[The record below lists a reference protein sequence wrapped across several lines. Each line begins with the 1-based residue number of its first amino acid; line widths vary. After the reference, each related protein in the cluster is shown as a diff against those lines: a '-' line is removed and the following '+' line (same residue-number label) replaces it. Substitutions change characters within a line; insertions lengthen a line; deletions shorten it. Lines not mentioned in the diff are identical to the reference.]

1 MYELTLELGKELI
14 GGHAEVV
21 CDLKAD
27 ENFDYEITSIRT
39 HDDNDD
45 EINLW
50 GMLLIESF
58 NKDVD
63 VEIRNQLEKL
73 KESK

>member
-1 MYELTLELGKELI
+1 MFELTLKLGKELI

-27 ENFDYEITSIRT
+27 ENCDYEILAIRT
-39 HDDNDD
+39 HDDNGD

-63 VEIRNQLEKL
+63 VEIRDQLEKL
-73 KESK
+73 KEGK

>member
-1 MYELTLELGKELI
+1 MHELTLKLGKELI

-27 ENFDYEITSIRT
+27 ENFDYEILAIRT
-39 HDDNDD
+39 HDDNGD

-63 VEIRNQLEKL
+63 GIIRQLLEA
-73 KESK
+73 SKWG

>member
-1 MYELTLELGKELI
+1 MHELTLELGKELI

-27 ENFDYEITSIRT
+27 EDFDYEILAIRT
-39 HDDNDD
+39 HDDNGD

-63 VEIRNQLEKL
+63 VEIRDQLEKL
-73 KESK
+73 KEGN

>member
-21 CDLKAD
+21 CDLTAD
-27 ENFDYEITSIRT
+27 GNFDYEILAIRT
-39 HDDNDD
+39 HDDNGD

-63 VEIRNQLEKL
+63 VEIREQLEKL
-73 KESK
+73 KEGK

>member
-1 MYELTLELGKELI
+1 
-14 GGHAEVV
+14 VV

-27 ENFDYEITSIRT
+27 ENFDYEILAIRT
-39 HDDNDD
+39 HDDNGD

-58 NKDVD
+58 NNDVD
-63 VEIRNQLEKL
+63 VIIRQLLEEVKG
-73 KESK
+73 

>member
-1 MYELTLELGKELI
+1 MFELTLELGKELI

-27 ENFDYEITSIRT
+27 DNFDYEILAIRT
-39 HDDNDD
+39 HDDNGD

-58 NKDVD
+58 NNDVD
-63 VEIRNQLEKL
+63 VEIRERLEKL
-73 KESK
+73 KECK